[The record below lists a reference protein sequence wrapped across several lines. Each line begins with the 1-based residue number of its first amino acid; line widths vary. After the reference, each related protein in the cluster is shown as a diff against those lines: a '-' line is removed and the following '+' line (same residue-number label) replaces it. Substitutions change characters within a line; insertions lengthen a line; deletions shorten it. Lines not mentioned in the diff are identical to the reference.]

1 MKDKNN
7 SKLIKN
13 CIISGVIIIA
23 VVLSIFLIFTLKKK
37 TISNSEQLTKS
48 LKEMGVQFYEDFY
61 YNQIGKNE
69 TERKVFLEKYKD
81 IGIKVSLDNMLRSKK
96 TETTDE
102 NNPFINKETNEECN
116 KNTSMVIIYPKEPYG
131 KTDYSIDVIL
141 DCGFESEK

>member
-1 MKDKNN
+1 M
-7 SKLIKN
+7 LI
-13 CIISGVIIIA
+13 IVRID
-23 VVLSIFLIFTLKKK
+23 VLSIFLIFTLKKK

-116 KNTSMVIIYPKEPYG
+116 KNTSMVVIYPKEPYG

>member
-13 CIISGVIIIA
+13 CIISSVIIIV

-69 TERKVFLEKYKD
+69 TEKKVFLEKYKD

-116 KNTSMVIIYPKEPYG
+116 KNTSMVVIYPKEPYG

>member
-13 CIISGVIIIA
+13 CIISGVIIIV

-69 TERKVFLEKYKD
+69 VC
-81 IGIKVSLDNMLRSKK
+81 
-96 TETTDE
+96 TTIANICD
-102 NNPFINKETNEECN
+102 CN
-116 KNTSMVIIYPKEPYG
+116 GQTKNAE
-131 KTDYSIDVIL
+131 
-141 DCGFESEK
+141 

>member
-13 CIISGVIIIA
+13 FIISGVIIIV

-116 KNTSMVIIYPKEPYG
+116 KNTSMVVIYPKEPYG

>member
-7 SKLIKN
+7 PKLIKN
-13 CIISGVIIIA
+13 CIISGVIIIV

-69 TERKVFLEKYKD
+69 TEKKVFLEKYKD

-116 KNTSMVIIYPKEPYG
+116 KNTSMVVIYPKEPYG

>member
-1 MKDKNN
+1 MKVKIN

-37 TISNSEQLTKS
+37 TISNSEQLTQS

-116 KNTSMVIIYPKEPYG
+116 KNTSMVVIYPKEPYG

>member
-1 MKDKNN
+1 
-7 SKLIKN
+7 
-13 CIISGVIIIA
+13 
-23 VVLSIFLIFTLKKK
+23 
-37 TISNSEQLTKS
+37 
-48 LKEMGVQFYEDFY
+48 MGVQFYEDFY

-116 KNTSMVIIYPKEPYG
+116 KNTSMVVIYPKEPYG